1 MRPHFSRST
10 VEKVN
15 MQMILG
21 IKPKH
26 HIKVELSDEEIARAG
41 REAFKRVCGSEKLSR
56 NLDRL
61 WGISE
66 LGEDWNGYGA
76 APIPREVIEEVRD
89 IILSLE
95 EQPQIFPTADKS
107 IQLEYELPDKSYL
120 EIDVYEDK
128 ITAMQIP
135 QKDYENAKFWNLSYD
150 DIDQIQQI
158 VSDFINTK

>member
-10 VEKVN
+10 IEKVN

-76 APIPREVIEEVRD
+76 VPIPREVIKEVKE
-89 IILSLE
+89 IILNLE
-95 EQPQIFPTADKS
+95 EQPEIFPTADKS
-107 IQLEYELPDKSYL
+107 IQLEYWQPDKSYL
-120 EIDVYEDK
+120 EIEVSENRIK
-128 ITAMQIP
+128 AMQIP
-135 QKDYENAKFWNLSYD
+135 QENYEDAKFWDLSFD
-150 DIDQIQQI
+150 DIGQIQQI
-158 VSDFINTK
+158 VSDFFNTK